1 MKKIQTKIILLVM
14 AAAVGISVLNCIQS
28 VMITR
33 SSTTSAIDKN
43 LAETTELAALSA
55 QNMIS
60 TYTSVIS
67 EIATNPILTDNK
79 VTPEEKQEFLQTKVD
94 TYYMQFGGMAD
105 SAGYDE
111 VHDTDISAEPFFQ
124 AAMRGESYMS
134 VPYFDKE
141 ELYLVVSAPVMQDG
155 EVQGVIYF
163 YCDNNILQSI
173 VEDIQIGEEG
183 ESYILDKEGTTI
195 ACGDIT
201 AVLEQENAIRAAQ
214 EDPNDR
220 DMCVLAEVERKMVAG
235 ESGIERYTYEGDHS
249 NNIQGYTPIPGTDGW
264 SVAVTLDEDEF
275 MKSAYA
281 GNNMQVIISALLC
294 MVVILISALVSRSI
308 TRPIVKC
315 TNRLTSL
322 SEGDLNSSV
331 PNVKSK
337 DEVRI
342 LADSTAQL
350 VRKFKAI
357 VDEIGKVLGSIAD
370 GDLTQNIVSD
380 NYPGDFKQLQ
390 HYLETI
396 NQKLNNTL
404 GGIVESATYV
414 SAGSENMSSTSE
426 ALSRGTVAQSSAVE
440 ELSVTIE
447 DMDRDAKQTAELAE
461 QTKNAVNCAEEEL
474 QESSRYIESLNEA
487 MNLITTSSDEIGRI
501 IDTIEN
507 IAFQTNILALNA
519 SVEAARAGSAGK
531 GFAVVAS
538 EVRELASKSDQAAKA
553 TKELIQRSITA
564 VNSGSEVVQKVTQS
578 VSNVVGL
585 SVQAAEQMDT
595 VAEAVERQM
604 GAIGQVTEAIGQ
616 ISNVVQSNSTTAQES
631 ASTSRELS
639 AQAGEL
645 TRLVNSF
652 TLRRG

>member
-14 AAAVGISVLNCIQS
+14 VAAVGISVLNCMQS

-43 LAETTELAALSA
+43 LMETTELAALSA

-79 VTPEEKQEFLQTKVD
+79 TTPEEKQAFLQTKVD
-94 TYYMQFGGMAD
+94 IYYMQFGGMAD
-105 SAGYDE
+105 AAGYDE
-111 VHDTDISAEPFFQ
+111 VHDTDISEEPFFQ
-124 AAMRGESYMS
+124 AAMSGKSYMS
-134 VPYFDKE
+134 VPYFDKDDI
-141 ELYLVVSAPVMQDG
+141 YLVVSAPVMLDG

-163 YCDNNILQSI
+163 HCDNNILQSI

-201 AVLEQENAIRAAQ
+201 AVLERENAIREAE
-214 EDPNDR
+214 EDPNNR
-220 DMCVLAEVERKMVAG
+220 DMRVLAAVERKMVAG
-235 ESGIERYTYEGDHS
+235 ESGIERYTYEGDDS

-281 GNNMQVIISALLC
+281 GNNMQIIISAVLC
-294 MVVILISALVSRSI
+294 IVVILISTAVCHSI
-308 TRPIVKC
+308 TGPIVKC
-315 TNRLTSL
+315 TNRLTML
-322 SEGDLNSSV
+322 SEGDLSSPV
-331 PNVKSK
+331 PDVKSK

-350 VRKFKAI
+350 VQNFKAI

-370 GDLTQNIVSD
+370 GDLTQNIISD
-380 NYPGDFKQLQ
+380 NYPGDFKQLE

-396 NQKLNNTL
+396 NEKLNDTL
-404 GGIVESATYV
+404 GGIVESATCV
-414 SAGSENMSSTSE
+414 SAGSDSMFSTSE
-426 ALSRGTVAQSSAVE
+426 ALSKGTVAQSSAVE

-461 QTKNAVNCAEEEL
+461 QTKNAVNCAKEEL
-474 QESSRYIESLNEA
+474 QESSRYIDSLNEA
-487 MNLITTSSDEIGRI
+487 MNLITTSSNEIGRI
-501 IDTIEN
+501 INAIEN

-519 SVEAARAGSAGK
+519 SVEAARAGTAGK
-531 GFAVVAS
+531 GFAVVAG

-553 TKELIQRSITA
+553 TKELIQHSITA
-564 VNSGSEVVQKVTQS
+564 VNSGSEVVQKVTKS

-585 SVQAAEQMDT
+585 SAQAAEQMDT

-604 GAIGQVTEAIGQ
+604 GAIGQVTEAVGQ
-616 ISNVVQSNSTTAQES
+616 ISNVVQNNSTTAQES

-639 AQAGEL
+639 EQAGEL

-652 TLRRG
+652 ALKRG